1 MKLTEVMQGV
11 AVKDWEGTRQAE
23 VSGLAYESGRVGP
36 GSLFCTW
43 KGLRKDGHAYI
54 PDAVKRG
61 AVAVV
66 AEKKMTDVSIPNIR
80 VENGRRALGRMAANF
95 YGHPSKDLQVVG
107 VTGTNGKT
115 STSMLL
121 QSLFLSGGFRC
132 GLLGTVGNDTGKGRQ
147 DARHTTPE
155 ASDLHQFLAEMR
167 ETDVGRPPSK

>member
-11 AVKDWEGTRQAE
+11 AVKDWEGTHQAE

-43 KGLRKDGHAYI
+43 KGFRKDGHAYI

-66 AEKKMTDVSIPNIR
+66 AEKKLTDVSIPNIR

-121 QSLFLSGGFRC
+121 QSLFQSGGFRC
-132 GLLGTVGNDTGKGRQ
+132 GLWVRWGTIWEK
-147 DARHTTPE
+147 
-155 ASDLHQFLAEMR
+155 
-167 ETDVGRPPSK
+167 VGRMRATPPRRLPIFISSLRR